1 MPVVI
6 SVRIGK
12 TPTCLFRK
20 CDIYY
25 FRIAIP
31 LNIRKVF
38 ERTEMKCSLQAEDL
52 FQLF

>member
-1 MPVVI
+1 MPAVT

-12 TPTCLFRK
+12 ILTYLFHK

-31 LNIRKVF
+31 ITVRKVF
-38 ERTEMKCSLQAEDL
+38 GRTEMDYSLQAEDL
-52 FQLF
+52 FQPF